1 LGIGT
6 PFDEHFMVMMSE
18 LIFEKDK
25 PILSGFNRIVNSFK
39 ADGLMHLQRNE
50 AAISIIADYIYKA
63 LLDD

>member
-1 LGIGT
+1 
-6 PFDEHFMVMMSE
+6 MMSE
-18 LIFEKDK
+18 LLFEKEK

-50 AAISIIADYIYKA
+50 AAISIIAEYIYKA